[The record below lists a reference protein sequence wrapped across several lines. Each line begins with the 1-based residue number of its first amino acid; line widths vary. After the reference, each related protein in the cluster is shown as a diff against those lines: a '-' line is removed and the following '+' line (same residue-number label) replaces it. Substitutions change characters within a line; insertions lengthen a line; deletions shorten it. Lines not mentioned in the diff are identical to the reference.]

1 MDGYC
6 GGKILGGDQNWDQ
19 LMPQQIP
26 QNESEGNPDE
36 GEPVSLPENDAPDL
50 PFGGAQGFQLTI
62 EDDFRSHRD
71 LKHVKDDQISSQKYQ
86 YHAHIHGDIFRENH
100 LLGLRAVCQVGGKFH
115 LAGQAAVRQNLCGF
129 FLDSIGIGKGQA
141 QVSGAEDL
149 PLCRPLCPAAGG

>member
-62 EDDFRSHRD
+62 EDDF
-71 LKHVKDDQISSQKYQ
+71 LKPQR
-86 YHAHIHGDIFRENH
+86 FETR
-100 LLGLRAVCQVGGKFH
+100 
-115 LAGQAAVRQNLCGF
+115 
-129 FLDSIGIGKGQA
+129 
-141 QVSGAEDL
+141 
-149 PLCRPLCPAAGG
+149 